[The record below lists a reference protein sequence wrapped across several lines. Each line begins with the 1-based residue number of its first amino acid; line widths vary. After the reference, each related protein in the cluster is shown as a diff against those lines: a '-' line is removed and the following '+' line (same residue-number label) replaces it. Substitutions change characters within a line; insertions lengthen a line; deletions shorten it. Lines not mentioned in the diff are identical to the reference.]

1 MREVEHIHV
10 ATRSVPL
17 PDHKVSSRIVIP
29 RHIEVP
35 ASIVVEVDIRVV
47 IGPVL
52 NRVDAVL
59 AGLERAF
66 RRGSSNDGSEEATGK
81 SEGPHYGNDEKIS
94 AVDEDE
100 LTR

>member
-1 MREVEHIHV
+1 MTPRMREVEHIHV

-17 PDHKVSSRIVIP
+17 PDHKVSS
-29 RHIEVP
+29 
-35 ASIVVEVDIRVV
+35 SIVVEVDIRVV